1 MTSAASS
8 STSSPSFVRTHIKS
22 GDNVLL
28 RLPSGDYRNL
38 KVHDKPGRITLGK
51 FGSFHQ
57 KELIGHPYGLS
68 YEILPEG
75 KIRVRQP
82 ETMTEL
88 EDTSATNELINDGNF
103 VQPLTYEEI
112 ETLKKTPGVHSSEII
127 KMQITQNAN
136 YEMKSEYSKE
146 KYKKRKEAKFL
157 QGFSILEP
165 NMFNIC
171 EYWFVKDP
179 QRVRGIRADSL
190 GQMMS
195 FGNIRPGAR
204 VLVVDDTGGLL
215 VAAVLERLGGE
226 GRLLTIT
233 DSESPP
239 TYHVVEQLNLNTTE
253 AAGIMTYLSWAEID
267 EEWAPVEA
275 YEPEE
280 YRTHS
285 QKVRSEKRHARA
297 EELRKRREEF
307 WAGEWNA
314 LVVAS
319 EYEPFSIIERVEP
332 YLAGSG
338 SIVVHSPYLQTL
350 TDVHQKLRAKPQFL
364 GPSVTE
370 AWLRQYQVLPG
381 RTHPMMN
388 MSGSGGYLLSAM
400 KVYDDETANSEWIAR
415 TAQRKARKQRNAE
428 KTSSSTP
435 IPQDG
440 GGSPSGAANGHAGP
454 SHAAT
459 SGGTDGAPEAP
470 IANADTTE
478 PADEVMDSD

>member
-1 MTSAASS
+1 MTSAASTSDS
-8 STSSPSFVRTHIKS
+8 SSSFARTHIKS

-75 KIRVRQP
+75 KIRVREA

-88 EDTSATNELINDGNF
+88 EDTSATNELISDGNF

-136 YEMKSEYSKE
+136 YELKSEYSKE
-146 KYKKRKEAKFL
+146 KYKKRKEAKFVRAPSSWL
-157 QGFSILEP
+157 GFSILEP

-171 EYWFVKDP
+171 EYWFFKDP
-179 QRVRGIRADSL
+179 QRIRGIRADSL

-195 FGNIRPGAR
+195 FANIHPGAR

-215 VAAVLERLGGE
+215 VSAVLERLGGE

-239 TYHVVEQLNLNTTE
+239 TFHVIEQLNLDTAET
-253 AAGIMTYLSWAEID
+253 ARIMSYLNWAEID
-267 EEWAPVEA
+267 EEWAPDSAHTNVPLVLTPTRLTPVET
-275 YEPEE
+275 YEPEA
-280 YRTHS
+280 YRS
-285 QKVRSEKRHARA
+285 NSAKVRSEKRHARA

-314 LVVAS
+314 
-319 EYEPFSIIERVEP
+319 
-332 YLAGSG
+332 
-338 SIVVHSPYLQTL
+338 
-350 TDVHQKLRAKPQFL
+350 
-364 GPSVTE
+364 
-370 AWLRQYQVLPG
+370 
-381 RTHPMMN
+381 
-388 MSGSGGYLLSAM
+388 
-400 KVYDDETANSEWIAR
+400 
-415 TAQRKARKQRNAE
+415 
-428 KTSSSTP
+428 
-435 IPQDG
+435 
-440 GGSPSGAANGHAGP
+440 
-454 SHAAT
+454 
-459 SGGTDGAPEAP
+459 
-470 IANADTTE
+470 
-478 PADEVMDSD
+478 

>member
-1 MTSAASS
+1 
-8 STSSPSFVRTHIKS
+8 
-22 GDNVLL
+22 
-28 RLPSGDYRNL
+28 
-38 KVHDKPGRITLGK
+38 
-51 FGSFHQ
+51 
-57 KELIGHPYGLS
+57 
-68 YEILPEG
+68 
-75 KIRVRQP
+75 
-82 ETMTEL
+82 
-88 EDTSATNELINDGNF
+88 
-103 VQPLTYEEI
+103 
-112 ETLKKTPGVHSSEII
+112 
-127 KMQITQNAN
+127 
-136 YEMKSEYSKE
+136 
-146 KYKKRKEAKFL
+146 
-157 QGFSILEP
+157 
-165 NMFNIC
+165 MFNIC
-171 EYWFVKDP
+171 EYLFSKDP
-179 QRVRGIRADSL
+179 QRIRGIRADSL

-195 FGNIRPGAR
+195 FANIHPGAR

-253 AAGIMTYLSWAEID
+253 ADGTMTYLNWAEIE
-267 EEWAPVEA
+267 EEWAPVET

-285 QKVRSEKRHARA
+285 QKARSEKRHARA
-297 EELRKRREEF
+297 EDLRKRRDEF

-364 GPSVTE
+364 GPAVTE

-400 KVYDDETANSEWIAR
+400 KVY
-415 TAQRKARKQRNAE
+415 
-428 KTSSSTP
+428 
-435 IPQDG
+435 
-440 GGSPSGAANGHAGP
+440 
-454 SHAAT
+454 
-459 SGGTDGAPEAP
+459 
-470 IANADTTE
+470 
-478 PADEVMDSD
+478 V